1 MEWTTRKNLGA
12 REERGDR
19 GAWSPRSQ
27 EKTAAERGGRPASPD
42 APEGQVL
49 LPLLPG
55 SPTPAASLV
64 PKRSDRSHVTVGLT
78 SGGWRSYERS
88 LRHLTLSHRHR
99 SEEGPHPQQSQTQ
112 NSESCSR
119 EIRALIC
126 RRRRGERGAST

>member
-1 MEWTTRKNLGA
+1 MPCLWVGRQGREGENEGERALLTERTTRKNLGA

-19 GAWSPRSQ
+19 GAWSPQSQ

-78 SGGWRSYERS
+78 SGGWRS
-88 LRHLTLSHRHR
+88 
-99 SEEGPHPQQSQTQ
+99 
-112 NSESCSR
+112 
-119 EIRALIC
+119 
-126 RRRRGERGAST
+126 